1 LTFPAP
7 DKIRTLAERMPSAA
21 TRTTIGT
28 RELSGAAAARII
40 VDAVA
45 FRLQS
50 LEMANLA
57 GAVSIALALRL
68 PWTEVAFRALFA
80 FVLNALVYLNNDW
93 FDAEDDL
100 RAPGRDGPRTRFLA
114 QHMDSALA
122 AQGVLLVI
130 LIAAALA
137 FDPGLLLALLIGGG
151 ICVWYSHSLKR
162 VPYLDVVAMA
172 VWGIGMP
179 MCGFPLDRTLG
190 WCLALQLGT
199 FAAVYETIQV
209 MRDAPADAIAG
220 IRTSGVVLGVARTRV
235 LSRAL
240 MVVASLVAGTLLH
253 PVAGVVAAAALLIP
267 LDGSDVARRW
277 TQVRMIYAAAW
288 LIAIAWIW
296 LTGSSAGLLWS
307 IAAGG
312 AAR

>member
-1 LTFPAP
+1 
-7 DKIRTLAERMPSAA
+7 MPSAA
-21 TRTTIGT
+21 TRSTIGI
-28 RELSGAAAARII
+28 RELSGAAAARIV

-45 FRLQS
+45 FRLKS

-68 PWTEVAFRALFA
+68 PWPEVAVRTLFA

-93 FDAEDDL
+93 FDAADDL
-100 RAPGRDGPRTRFLA
+100 RTPGRDGPRTRFLA
-114 QHMDSALA
+114 QHMESALA
-122 AQGVLLVI
+122 AQGLLLAT
-130 LIAAALA
+130 LIATALVFA
-137 FDPGLLLALLIGGG
+137 PGLLLALLVGGG

-162 VPYLDVVAMA
+162 VPYLDVIAMA

-179 MCGFPLDRTLG
+179 MCGFPLDRPLG
-190 WCLALQLGT
+190 WCLALQLGA

-220 IRTSGVVLGVARTRV
+220 IRTSGVVLGVARTRQ

-240 MVVASLVAGTLLH
+240 MIVASVVATALLH
-253 PVAGVVAAAALLIP
+253 PVAGLIAAAAVLIP
-267 LDGSDVARRW
+267 LDGNDVARRW
-277 TQVRMIYAAAW
+277 TQVRLIYAAAW
-288 LIAIAWIW
+288 LLTIAWIW

-307 IAAGG
+307 IAAAGV
-312 AAR
+312 AR

>member
-1 LTFPAP
+1 
-7 DKIRTLAERMPSAA
+7 MPSAA
-21 TRTTIGT
+21 TRTTVGI
-28 RELSGAAAARII
+28 RELSGATATRI
-40 VDAVA
+40 VYDAVA

-68 PWTEVAFRALFA
+68 PWAEVAFRALFA

-100 RAPGRDGPRTRFLA
+100 RTPGRDGPRTRFLA
-114 QHMDSALA
+114 QHMESALA
-122 AQGVLLVI
+122 AQGVLLAV
-130 LIAAALA
+130 LIAAAIL
-137 FDPGLLLALLIGGG
+137 FDPGLLLALLVGGG
-151 ICVWYSHSLKR
+151 ICVWYSRSLKR
-162 VPYLDVVAMA
+162 VPYLDVIAMA

-190 WCLALQLGT
+190 WCLALQLGV

-220 IRTSGVVLGVARTRV
+220 IRTSGVVLGVARTRQ

-240 MVVASLVAGTLLH
+240 MLVASLVAAALLH
-253 PVAGVVAAAALLIP
+253 PVAGLISAAALAIP
-267 LDGSDVARRW
+267 LDGNDVARRW
-277 TQVRMIYAAAW
+277 TQVRLVYAAAW
-288 LIAIAWIW
+288 LIVIAWIW

-307 IAAGG
+307 VAAGDV
-312 AAR
+312 AR